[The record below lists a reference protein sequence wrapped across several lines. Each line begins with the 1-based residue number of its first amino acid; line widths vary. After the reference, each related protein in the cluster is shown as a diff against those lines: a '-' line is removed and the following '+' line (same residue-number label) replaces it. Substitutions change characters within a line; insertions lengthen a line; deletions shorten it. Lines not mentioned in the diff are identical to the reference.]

1 MGAPVHLSS
10 AVPAA
15 ICAKML
21 PMKTLS
27 SSYPLH
33 TVLSAVL
40 IVLFVI
46 IAGSYVVDAIWGD
59 FHAAEDTRY
68 GAFRGVCYWVGDTR
82 TLNRI
87 SLYGYTDYLYDLSN
101 RHISNLP
108 DRSWWPVFPLLT
120 AGMIQ
125 ITGDGVCSG
134 WTVNIIAV
142 VLLVPVIQALT
153 HTHRL
158 ALLVG
163 MTLIPFALW
172 LYVGMAEGV
181 FLLFSGLLWLLCE
194 QARHNVRQRNI
205 VIGGGALLLGTL
217 VGLTKPNSLTLIP
230 AFLTMSVL
238 QSRAH
243 MRAHSGNA
251 PRWSRLRLLLHDA
264 NPGWAGLLA
273 ATGITLG
280 NGLWFYQTSG
290 YYPFYVLLAQRTL
303 WFKQFYAGDLAS
315 LLDYFSGAL
324 EQIMNGSLD
333 LLGMERLLRLS
344 AVLMIGVLALQG
356 LPPRWPGSRARHVPL
371 YARMSLL
378 AIPALMLYSGQAHA
392 ITRYAMGNIFFVVLY
407 LRYVYGT
414 EGEPP
419 FWKLPGIW
427 LRGRPGAFTA
437 FLRIVVFLLGP
448 LLTLIVLVIGPALGI

>member
-1 MGAPVHLSS
+1 
-10 AVPAA
+10 
-15 ICAKML
+15 
-21 PMKTLS
+21 MKTPS
-27 SSYPLH
+27 SPYPLR
-33 TVLSAVL
+33 TVLSAM
-40 IVLFVI
+40 IIALFVI
-46 IAGSYVVDAIWGD
+46 IAGSYVVDTIWGD

-87 SLYGYTDYLYDLSN
+87 SLYGYTDYLYDLTN

-120 AGMIQ
+120 AGMIR

-134 WTVNIIAV
+134 WTVNLIAV

-153 HTHRL
+153 RTRRP

-163 MTLIPFALW
+163 LTLVPFALW

-181 FLLFSGLLWLLCE
+181 FLLFAGLLWLLCE
-194 QARHNVRQRNI
+194 QVRPNARRRNI
-205 VIGGGALLLGTL
+205 VVGGGALLLGTL

-238 QSRAH
+238 QSRAY
-243 MRAHSGNA
+243 MRAHAGNA
-251 PRWSRLRLLLHDA
+251 SRRSRLRLLLHDA

-273 ATGITLG
+273 AMGITLG

-324 EQIMNGSLD
+324 EQIMHGSLD

-371 YARMSLL
+371 YARLSLL

-407 LRYVYGT
+407 LRYAYGA
-414 EGEPP
+414 EEEPP
-419 FWKLPGIW
+419 LWKLPGIW

-448 LLTLIVLVIGPALGI
+448 LLTLIVLAIGPALGI